1 MKDIL
6 FHKRVDFLTKFGFFS
21 LRATEKNFIKQLI
34 INNLKNQKTAQ
45 PP

>member
-21 LRATEKNFIKQLI
+21 LRATEKNFIKLLI
-34 INNLKNQKTAQ
+34 IINLKNKKSA
-45 PP
+45 

>member
-21 LRATEKNFIKQLI
+21 LRATEKSFI
-34 INNLKNQKTAQ
+34 N
-45 PP
+45 